1 MTLRT
6 MTLRNMNLRSIVRL
20 VLCLMLCLAIGFV
33 GAQFTAREI
42 PTWYASLAKPS
53 WTPPPAVFPVVWT
66 ILYVLIAVSLWRLW
80 ERAPASRRGG
90 VAVLLFFA
98 QLVLNAIWTPV
109 FFGLHATRSAL
120 AIIVVLL
127 GLIAATIVAMR
138 RIDRPAALL
147 LVPYLLWVAYAATL
161 NGGIVALN

>member
-1 MTLRT
+1 MDF
-6 MTLRNMNLRSIVRL
+6 RNMNLRSIARL

-42 PTWYASLAKPS
+42 PTWYASLAKPW
-53 WTPPPAVFPVVWT
+53 WTPPTAVFPVAWT
-66 ILYVLIAVSLWRLW
+66 ILYILMAVSLWRLW
-80 ERAPASRRGG
+80 ERAPVSRSGG
-90 VAVLLFFA
+90 LAVLLFFA

-109 FFGLHATRSAL
+109 FFGLHATQAAL
-120 AIIVVLL
+120 VIIVVLL
-127 GLIAATIVAMR
+127 GLIAATIAVIH

>member
-1 MTLRT
+1 MSFRN
-6 MTLRNMNLRSIVRL
+6 MDFRNMNLRSIARL

-42 PTWYASLAKPS
+42 PTWYASLAKPW

-66 ILYVLIAVSLWRLW
+66 ILYILMAVSLWRLW
-80 ERAPASRRGG
+80 ERAPVSRSGG
-90 VAVLLFFA
+90 LAVLLFFA

-109 FFGLHATRSAL
+109 FFGLHATQAAL
-120 AIIVVLL
+120 VIIVVLL
-127 GLIAATIVAMR
+127 GLIAATIAVLR
-138 RIDRPAALL
+138 RIDRPAAML
-147 LVPYLLWVAYAATL
+147 LVPYLLWVTYAATL